1 MKSETRKTRAGGF
14 SFPTRRKLLCQLDC
28 KSLNWHHPAT
38 RKRIINVKSE
48 RGPCE
53 HLSSF
58 EMCFF
63 FHPPWLVKKSL
74 RRFCSTTNFPRKSE
88 STEVYFVS
96 TLALLRQWKRI
107 NSSRLFDDFDS
118 FSHRKTAFMW
128 ANVRMGDDGNVGFKV
143 PRISF
148 CTKLPQFIKINFH
161 ETRDHE
167 LLMSRLWT
175 WTVEI
180 ALRTLKMKL
189 C

>member
-63 FHPPWLVKKSL
+63 SSPWLVKKSL
-74 RRFCSTTNFPRKSE
+74 RQIFLEKARAPKSI
-88 STEVYFVS
+88 
-96 TLALLRQWKRI
+96 L
-107 NSSRLFDDFDS
+107 
-118 FSHRKTAFMW
+118 
-128 ANVRMGDDGNVGFKV
+128 
-143 PRISF
+143 
-148 CTKLPQFIKINFH
+148 
-161 ETRDHE
+161 
-167 LLMSRLWT
+167 SRLWLYCDSENGLIPLACSMILIHFHVVKLLSCERT
-175 WTVEI
+175 FEWGMMATLASKCLEI
-180 ALRTLKMKL
+180 LFHEITAIHKD
-189 C
+189 